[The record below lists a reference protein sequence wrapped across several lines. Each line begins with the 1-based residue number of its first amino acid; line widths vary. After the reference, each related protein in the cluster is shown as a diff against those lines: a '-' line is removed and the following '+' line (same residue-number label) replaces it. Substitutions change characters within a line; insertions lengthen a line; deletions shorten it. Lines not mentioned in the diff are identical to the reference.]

1 MKFFLRIVLIIL
13 PIFLTSCKEK
23 GAESQ
28 YNPLLAEWSN
38 PNGMPLLAEVEPQHF
53 ATAITQAM
61 ADHNKEVEAIA
72 NNPEPATYENTA
84 LALERSGRRLA
95 DLAATL
101 QLLAENMGGG
111 YVEVAKEWLPTIEAH
126 YLRVAQNQPLFN
138 RISSLNRSRLSL
150 ADSLQRRVVEGLYRK
165 GVKSGAAL
173 EESGRKRVVEIDSLL
188 MLSSLEYS
196 DRVTK
201 AEDEYRM
208 LLKSEQLVGIPVSER
223 NISKSLAVAEDFEER
238 WLYTIHPESAEIM
251 LSTAEEDTLRN
262 QLYAA
267 YINKGITP
275 EADNRKLSAEMLA
288 LRAER
293 AALLGYRDYRQ
304 MVADG
309 EQTQDVRRAER
320 VVDSLR
326 RAMPASLEA
335 SLKRLNKVNSQKQD
349 SIPLSAADM
358 LYMQERVRSEY
369 AALTID
375 DITPYLPLENVRLG
389 AFWLANRL
397 YGLTFTPLSLNS
409 YSYEVTSYSV
419 ADYDGRELGVL
430 LIDPYVRKGKL
441 SGMRTSEVMAPRMV
455 GDTLRQGAVV
465 ALSTSF
471 RHSESQPTTLTPWQA
486 RELFGEMG
494 KAIALFL
501 AGHDLPS
508 LRKWDNDYAALPELV
523 MEQWVLR
530 PELLSNYALHYS
542 SGALLDKNV
551 MRKVQVADTLDS
563 KLAFARQLAF
573 ADMDRELHSSATAD
587 VTAVA
592 KSHIPAEG
600 ISPLYGEGAMM
611 PLFADGS
618 PEAGRYGDRL
628 WAEIVAADI
637 FYTFKQSG
645 DIFDKASAR
654 RLRTLLEMGG
664 AWDAESLFLDF
675 KGEDV
680 NYLPWLVGV
689 GFADE
694 SILLPPEPEEEE
706 GVRVVG
712 VDEQYRILRNRREGS
727 DESEE
732 RPSRPLR
739 PRTIRPVRNASGVVE
754 L

>member
-13 PIFLTSCKEK
+13 PIFLTSCKDK

-38 PNGMPLLAEVEPQHF
+38 PNGMPLLAEIEPQHF
-53 ATAITQAM
+53 AAAMTQAL
-61 ADHNKEVEAIA
+61 AEHSQEIEAIA
-72 NNPEPATYENTA
+72 NNSEPATYENTA
-84 LALERSGRRLA
+84 LALEVSGRRLA
-95 DLAATL
+95 DLTATL
-101 QLLAENMGGG
+101 RLLAENMGGE
-111 YVEVAKEWLPTIEAH
+111 YVEVAKEWLPTVEAH
-126 YLRVAQNQPLFN
+126 YIRVAQNQPLFT
-138 RISSLNRSRLSL
+138 RLSTLNRGRALLS
-150 ADSLQRRVVEGLYRK
+150 DSLQRRVVERLHRK

-173 EESGRKRVVEIDSLL
+173 EEDGRKRVVEIDSLL
-188 MLSSLEYS
+188 MLSSLEYA

-208 LLKSEQLVGIPVSER
+208 LLKSEQLIGIPVSER
-223 NISKSLAVAEDFEER
+223 NISKSLAVAEGFEER
-238 WLYTIHPESAEIM
+238 WLYTTHPESAEIM

-275 EADNRKLSAEMLA
+275 EADNRKLAAEMVA

-309 EQTQDVRRAER
+309 EQSQDVRTAER

-326 RAMPASLEA
+326 REMPASLKI
-335 SLKRLNKVNSQKQD
+335 SLERLNKINVRIQD
-349 SIPLSAADM
+349 TTLFSAADM
-358 LYMQERVRSEY
+358 LYMQERVRDEY

-375 DITPYLPLENVRLG
+375 DVTPYLPLENVRLG

-419 ADYDGRELGVL
+419 ADFDGRQLGVL
-430 LIDPYVRKGKL
+430 LFDPYSREGKL
-441 SGMRTSEVMAPRMV
+441 SGMRTLEVMAPRMV
-455 GDTLRQGAVV
+455 NDTLRQGAVV
-465 ALSTSF
+465 ALSASF
-471 RHSESQPTTLTPWQA
+471 RHSDSQPTTLTPWQA
-486 RELFGEMG
+486 REIFGEMG
-494 KAIALFL
+494 KAIAIFL

-508 LRKWDNDYAALPELV
+508 LRKWDSDYAALPELV
-523 MEQWVLR
+523 MEQWALR
-530 PELLSNYALHYS
+530 TKLLSNYALHYS
-542 SGALLDKNV
+542 SGTLLESNV

-563 KLAFARQLAF
+563 KIAFARRLAF
-573 ADMDRELHSSATAD
+573 ADVDRELHSSATAD
-587 VTAVA
+587 VTAATRNHSV
-592 KSHIPAEG
+592 AEG
-600 ISPLYGEGAMM
+600 IAPLYGEGAMM

-618 PEAGRYGDRL
+618 PDAGRYGDRL
-628 WAEIVAADI
+628 WAEMVAADI
-637 FYTFKQSG
+637 FYTFSQSG
-645 DIFDKASAR
+645 DIVEKASAR

-664 AWDAESLFLDF
+664 AWDAEVLYRDF
-675 KGEDV
+675 KGDDV

-706 GVRVVG
+706 QVVG
-712 VDEQYRILRNRREGS
+712 VDNNYRVIRSRRDRD
-727 DESEE
+727 DEPEE

-739 PRTIRPVRNASGVVE
+739 PRTIRPTRNASGEVE